1 MYELLGCSTHYG
13 VPNKGDGLTEC
24 VRTLNQRL
32 LDHPIREIPEQT
44 LPEENLPNLKYLNS
58 VAATCW
64 DIAAAVDEIK
74 RRGNTPLFTPP
85 PSDRSPAT
93 RQQKTAWDFYG
104 LMRILILTRM
114 RPLLPAIF
122 MACRCQR

>member
-74 RRGNTPLFTPP
+74 RRGNTPLFIGR
-85 PSDRSPAT
+85 RSL
-93 RQQKTAWDFYG
+93 RRH
-104 LMRILILTRM
+104 RIDLR
-114 RPLLPAIF
+114 RRGNRKPLGTF
-122 MACRCQR
+122 MD